1 MGPRAIAASGLDTG
15 YEWTSMG
22 PGKKR
27 PPRLGTLVPLG
38 ISPTTLEAASDK
50 PLRAARSNNLA
61 KRLTLGLGVGQAY
74 FCATPSDDT

>member
-1 MGPRAIAASGLDTG
+1 MDEYGTRQKAPAPA
-15 YEWTSMG
+15 
-22 PGKKR
+22 
-27 PPRLGTLVPLG
+27 GTLVPLG